1 MSCRNLLLLTLSLSV
16 LTVQAEEYVMTNL
29 KLFAGPGNDEQTIS
43 IRVTDGVIAEMGE
56 SIDTAD
62 VVSIDGN
69 GRYVTPGLIDSGS
82 TIGIEEVGLSTN
94 AEDQE
99 YEGDAMSAAF
109 DPLLAYNQNSS
120 LIPSILNEGVTH
132 VQVTPKAGKDVFAG
146 LGGLVRLD
154 QGLVPGAPRI
164 VYAYLGETGR
174 RHAGNSRAAA
184 LQRLLQGLD
193 EAVIYASKKKAY
205 ETNRLRQLVFSVAD
219 LEVLAAL
226 LAGDMK
232 LAVYVD
238 RAAEIEAVL
247 SALAD
252 YELDVVLLGAREA
265 WQVVGAISAADVP
278 VVINVV
284 DNQPS
289 SFDRLGARL
298 DQAKLLHDA
307 GIRFAFM
314 TEDIYSESR
323 MLTQS
328 AGVAVA
334 YGLPW
339 SAALAAI
346 TSAPAAIW
354 GVEDSF
360 GELAA
365 GKAATFVLWDA
376 DPLEVTSQPEAIY
389 IAGEGVRMENR
400 QDMLRERYRSMSKS
414 NQKPYVYR

>member
-1 MSCRNLLLLTLSLSV
+1 MICRNLLLLTMSLSV
-16 LTVQAEEYVMTNL
+16 LTAQAEDYVMTNL

-56 SIDTAD
+56 SIDTAG
-62 VVSIDGN
+62 VVSIDGK
-69 GRYVTPGLIDSGS
+69 GRYVTSGLIDSGS

-109 DPLLAYNQNSS
+109 DPLLAYNRNSS

-184 LQRLLQGLD
+184 LQWLLQGLD

-307 GIRFAFM
+307 GISFAFM

-389 IAGEGVRMENR
+389 IAGRRVRMENR
-400 QDMLRERYRSMSKS
+400 QDMLRERYRSMSES

>member
-1 MSCRNLLLLTLSLSV
+1 MICRNLLLLTMSLSV
-16 LTVQAEEYVMTNL
+16 LTAQAEDYVMTNL

-56 SIDTAD
+56 SIDTAG
-62 VVSIDGN
+62 VVSIDGK
-69 GRYVTPGLIDSGS
+69 GRYVTSGLIDSGS

-109 DPLLAYNQNSS
+109 DPLLAYNRNSS

-205 ETNRLRQLVFSVAD
+205 ETNRLLQLAFSVAD

-247 SALAD
+247 SALAG

-289 SFDRLGARL
+289 SFDRLGVRL

-307 GIRFAFM
+307 GISFAFM
-314 TEDIYSESR
+314 TENIYSESR

-376 DPLEVTSQPEAIY
+376 DPLEVTSEPEAIY
-389 IAGEGVRMENR
+389 IAGERVWMENR
-400 QDMLRERYRSMSKS
+400 QDMLRERYRSMSES

>member
-1 MSCRNLLLLTLSLSV
+1 MSCRNLLLLTLSLSA
-16 LTVQAEEYVMTNL
+16 LSAQAEDYVLTNL

-43 IRVTDGVIAEMGE
+43 IRVTDGIIAEMGE
-56 SIDTAD
+56 SIDIAG

-205 ETNRLRQLVFSVAD
+205 ETNRLRQLAFSVAD

-247 SALAD
+247 SALAS
-252 YELDVVLLGAREA
+252 YELDVILLGAREA
-265 WQVVGAISAADVP
+265 WQVVDAISAADVP

-289 SFDRLGARL
+289 SFDRLGVRL

-307 GIRFAFM
+307 GISFAFM

-346 TSAPAAIW
+346 TSAPAASW

-360 GELAA
+360 GELAP
-365 GKAATFVLWDA
+365 GQAATFVLWDA

-389 IAGEGVRMENR
+389 IAGERIRMENR
-400 QDMLRERYRSMSKS
+400 QDMLRERYRSMSES

>member
-1 MSCRNLLLLTLSLSV
+1 MICRNLLLLTMSLSV
-16 LTVQAEEYVMTNL
+16 LTAQAEDYVMTNL

-56 SIDTAD
+56 SIDTAG

-109 DPLLAYNQNSS
+109 DPLLAYNRNSS

-205 ETNRLRQLVFSVAD
+205 ETNRLRQLAFSVAD

-247 SALAD
+247 SALAG

-289 SFDRLGARL
+289 SFDRLGVRL

-307 GIRFAFM
+307 GISFAFM
-314 TEDIYSESR
+314 TENIYSESR

-346 TSAPAAIW
+346 TSAPATIW
-354 GVEDSF
+354 GVADSF
-360 GELAA
+360 GELGA

-389 IAGEGVRMENR
+389 IAGERVQMENR
-400 QDMLRERYRSMSKS
+400 QDMLRERYRSMSEN